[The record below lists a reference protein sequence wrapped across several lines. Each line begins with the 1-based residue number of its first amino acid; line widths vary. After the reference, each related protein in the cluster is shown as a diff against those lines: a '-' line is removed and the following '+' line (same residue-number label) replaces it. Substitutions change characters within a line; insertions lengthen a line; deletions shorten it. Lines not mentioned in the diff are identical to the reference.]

1 MVVFTFM
8 IGIYKITSPSNK
20 IYIGQ
25 SINIEKRFL
34 SYIKLYKK
42 NKTQIK
48 LYNSFVKYGVENHL
62 FEIIEECEVNFLNIK
77 ERYWQDYY
85 NVLENGLNC
94 NLTKTNELK
103 LIFSKESIDKI
114 SKSKIGNK
122 YWLGKKHNLDSKI
135 KMSLSKKNSILSI
148 ETKNKISSSLKNH
161 IVTDFTKNK
170 ISENNSKYWLGKKRD
185 INTKLKISQSKDWNK
200 IVLDLSNGIFYKS
213 ISDAEKTYNI
223 KNLSRILN
231 GKRKNKTSLILV

>member
-1 MVVFTFM
+1 M
-8 IGIYKITSPSNK
+8 IGIYKITSPTNR

-25 SINIEKRFL
+25 SIDIEKRFL
-34 SYIKLYKK
+34 SYIRLHKK
-42 NKTQIK
+42 NKTQVK
-48 LYNSFVKYGVENHL
+48 LYNSFLKYGVKKHH
-62 FEIIEECEVNFLNIK
+62 FEIIEECSIELLNER
-77 ERYWQDYY
+77 ERYYQDFY
-85 NVLENGLNC
+85 NVLKNGLNC

-103 LIFSKESIDKI
+103 LIFSKESRDKI

-122 YWLGKKHNLDSKI
+122 YWVGKKHNSESKI
-135 KMSLSKKNSILSI
+135 KMSLSKRNSILSI
-148 ETKNKISSSLKNH
+148 ETKNKISLSLKNH

-185 INTKLKISQSKDWNK
+185 IDTKIKISESKDWNK

-213 ISDAEKTYNI
+213 ISDAEKTYNV

>member
-1 MVVFTFM
+1 M
-8 IGIYKITSPSNK
+8 IGIYKIVSPTNRV
-20 IYIGQ
+20 YIGQ
-25 SINIEKRFL
+25 SIHIEKRFL
-34 SYIKLYKK
+34 SYIKLHKK
-42 NKTQIK
+42 NKTQVK
-48 LYNSFVKYGVENHL
+48 LYNSFIKYGIKNHI
-62 FEIIEECEVNFLNIK
+62 FEIIEECSIELLNER
-77 ERYWQDYY
+77 ERYYQDFY

-103 LIFSKESIDKI
+103 FIFSKESREKI

-122 YWLGKKHNLDSKI
+122 YWVGKKHNLDSKI
-135 KMSLSKKNSILSI
+135 KMSSSKTNSKLSI
-148 ETKNKISSSLKNH
+148 ETKNKISLSLKNH

-185 INTKLKISQSKDWNK
+185 INTKLKMSQSKDWKK

>member
-1 MVVFTFM
+1 M
-8 IGIYKITSPSNK
+8 IGIYKITSPTNR

-25 SINIEKRFL
+25 SIDIEKRFL
-34 SYIKLYKK
+34 SYIRLHKK
-42 NKTQIK
+42 NKTQVK
-48 LYNSFVKYGVENHL
+48 LYNSFLKYGVKKHH
-62 FEIIEECEVNFLNIK
+62 FEIIEECSIELLNER
-77 ERYWQDYY
+77 ERYYQDFY

-103 LIFSKESIDKI
+103 LIFSKESRDKI

-122 YWLGKKHNLDSKI
+122 YWVGKKHNSESKI
-135 KMSLSKKNSILSI
+135 KISLSKKNSILSI
-148 ETKNKISSSLKNH
+148 ETKNKISLSLKNH

-185 INTKLKISQSKDWNK
+185 IDTKIKISESKDWNK

-213 ISDAEKTYNI
+213 ISDAEKTYNV

>member
-1 MVVFTFM
+1 M
-8 IGIYKITSPSNK
+8 IGIYKITSPTNR

-25 SINIEKRFL
+25 SIDIEKRFL
-34 SYIKLYKK
+34 SYIRLHKK
-42 NKTQIK
+42 NKTQVK
-48 LYNSFVKYGVENHL
+48 LYNSFLKYGVKKHH
-62 FEIIEECEVNFLNIK
+62 FEIIEECSIELLNER
-77 ERYWQDYY
+77 ERYYQEFY
-85 NVLENGLNC
+85 NDLENGLNC

-103 LIFSKESIDKI
+103 LIFSKESRDKI

-122 YWLGKKHNLDSKI
+122 YWVGKKHNSESKI
-135 KMSLSKKNSILSI
+135 KMSLSKRNSILSI
-148 ETKNKISSSLKNH
+148 ETKNKISLSLKNH

-185 INTKLKISQSKDWNK
+185 VDTKIKISESKDWNK

-213 ISDAEKTYNI
+213 ISDAEKTYNV